1 MTAVTATRRLR
12 PSPATRLPNTTFR
25 GARGIIARIH
35 VTRPE
40 STAPVPLVHRSSLV
54 TRAAF
59 VAVAASLVAFPVVIH
74 AQQSTP
80 PSTGEAWTLIQPSQS
95 SLVYARDGSLI
106 GEIGREWRTSV
117 SIRTLPRYVGQAFVA
132 TEDHRFYQHN
142 GVDVVGVLG
151 ALKDAAMGDAR
162 GASTI
167 TQQLV
172 GNMHP
177 DIIDRRDKSVSRKL
191 REQEAAREM
200 ERHYT
205 KEQILEAYLNQINF
219 GHGWYGVDA
228 AARHYFGKTAARL
241 TLAEAASLAALPK
254 TPVGYDPIAYP
265 DKNRERRGTVLALM
279 ANAGYITKAQAA
291 AASREPVATVPNA
304 GMSAPAPYF
313 VDVVRQQAERAGIPV
328 ANGGYRIHTTLDPA
342 LQRAAT
348 MALVEGTSSVELR
361 PGYKHKTYTNRPK
374 GSPDYLQGAVVALD
388 PVDGEV
394 RALVGGRNYQESP
407 FDRAVMAVRQPGS
420 SFKPIVY
427 ALAIA
432 DSMTANTIVQD
443 SALKIL
449 LPTGETYEPG
459 NSDGQFL
466 GALTLREALVKSRN
480 PVAVQL
486 GMQLG
491 MDSVAALA
499 RAMGIQSQVAPYPSS
514 AIGASVLR
522 PIELVAAYVA
532 FANLGSSVEPSFVHR
547 VEDRTGKTVWAPKPA
562 APSLALDPRVAFI
575 VRDMMRDVV
584 ERGTATA
591 VRRYLPVT
599 IPVAGKTGTTNDNAD
614 VWFVGMTPEI
624 VAGVWLGFDRP
635 KTITPGAAGG
645 SLAAPIFGAMMQRWY
660 AGRPSGTWEPPA
672 GLVSGE
678 LDRLTGMVADAST
691 PPDRRYTEYFLE
703 GTEPAG
709 LQFDPWRVFEMGPVG
724 VTF

>member
-1 MTAVTATRRLR
+1 MLR
-12 PSPATRLPNTTFR
+12 SAAIALLLAAPAALP
-25 GARGIIARIH
+25 
-35 VTRPE
+35 
-40 STAPVPLVHRSSLV
+40 
-54 TRAAF
+54 
-59 VAVAASLVAFPVVIH
+59 
-74 AQQSTP
+74 AQTQA
-80 PSTGEAWTLIQPSQS
+80 STGEPWQLIQPPQS

-117 SIRTLPRYVGQAFVA
+117 SIRTLPKYVGQAFVA
-132 TEDHRFYQHN
+132 VEDHRFYQHN

-151 ALKDAAMGDAR
+151 ALKDAAMGGAR

-177 DIIDRRDKSVSRKL
+177 DIIDRRDKSVGRKL

-205 KEQILEAYLNQINF
+205 KDQILEAYLNQINF
-219 GHGWYGVDA
+219 GHGWYGIDA
-228 AARHYFGKTAARL
+228 AARHYFGKPASKL
-241 TLAEAASLAALPK
+241 TLAEAASLASLPK
-254 TPVGYDPIAYP
+254 SPVGYDPSRFP
-265 DKNRERRGTVLALM
+265 DRNRERRNTVLALM
-279 ANAGYITKAQAA
+279 ADQGYITKQQADAA
-291 AASREPVATVPNA
+291 AAEPVTTVA
-304 GMSAPAPYF
+304 AGGMSATAPYF
-313 VDVVRQQAERAGIPV
+313 VDVVRQQAERAGVPV
-328 ANGGYRIHTTLDPA
+328 SNGGYHIYTTLDPA

-348 MALVEGTSSVELR
+348 VALVEGTAAVELR
-361 PGYKHKTYTNRPK
+361 PGYKHQTYTNRPK

-388 PVDGEV
+388 PVTGEV

-407 FDRAVMAVRQPGS
+407 FDRAVLAQRQPGS

-432 DSMTANTIVQD
+432 DSTPPNAIVQD
-443 SALKIL
+443 TALKIP

-459 NSDGQFL
+459 NSDNKFL
-466 GALTLREALVKSRN
+466 GPLTLREALTKSRN

-486 GMQLG
+486 GMKLG
-491 MDSVAALA
+491 MDSIAGLA
-499 RAMGIQSQVAPYPSS
+499 HAMGIQSPIAPVPSS
-514 AIGASVLR
+514 AIGASALR
-522 PIELVAAYVA
+522 PIELVAAYAA
-532 FANLGSSVEPSFVHR
+532 FDNLGSSVEPTFIHR
-547 VEDRTGKTVWAPKPA
+547 VEDRAGKTVWKPSPA
-562 APSLALDPRVAFI
+562 ASSLALDPRVAFI

-584 ERGTATA
+584 ERGTATS
-591 VRRYLPVT
+591 VRRYLPAT
-599 IPVAGKTGTTNDNAD
+599 IPVAGKTGTTNDNTD

-660 AGRPSGTWEPPA
+660 AGKTPGSWEPPA

-678 LDRLTGMVADAST
+678 LDRETGMVADALT
-691 PPDRRYTEYFLE
+691 PPERRYTEYFLE
-703 GTEPAG
+703 GTEPPG
-709 LQFDPWRVFEMGPVG
+709 LQWDPWRLFELGPVG
-724 VTF
+724 LAF

>member
-1 MTAVTATRRLR
+1 MQSFSR
-12 PSPATRLPNTTFR
+12 PNLALC
-25 GARGIIARIH
+25 GA
-35 VTRPE
+35 
-40 STAPVPLVHRSSLV
+40 
-54 TRAAF
+54 
-59 VAVAASLVAFPVVIH
+59 LVATIAACPAAVF
-74 AQQSTP
+74 AQQATP

-117 SIRTLPRYVGQAFVA
+117 SIRTLPKYVGQAFVA

-151 ALKDAAMGDAR
+151 ALKDAALGDAR

-177 DIIDRRDKSVSRKL
+177 DLIDRRDKSVGRKL

-228 AARHYFGKTAARL
+228 AARHYFGKAASKL
-241 TLAEAASLAALPK
+241 TLAEAASLASLPK
-254 TPVGYDPIAYP
+254 TPVGYDPIAHP
-265 DKNRERRGTVLALM
+265 DKNRDRRNTVLALM
-279 ANAGYITKAQAA
+279 ANQGYITRPQSDAA
-291 AASREPVATVPNA
+291 AKEPVVTAPNA
-304 GMSAPAPYF
+304 GMSAIAPYF
-313 VDVVRQQAERAGIPV
+313 VDVVRQQVERAGVPV
-328 ANGGYRIHTTLDPA
+328 GNGGYRIQTTLDPA

-348 MALVEGTSSVELR
+348 IALVEGTSAVELR
-361 PGYKHKTYTNRPK
+361 PGYKHPTYTSRPK
-374 GSPDYLQGAVVALD
+374 GSTDYLQGAVVALD
-388 PVDGEV
+388 PIDGEV

-427 ALAIA
+427 ALAVA
-432 DSMTANTIVQD
+432 DSITPNTIVQD

-466 GALTLREALVKSRN
+466 GPLTLREALVRSRN

-486 GMQLG
+486 GMKLG
-491 MDSVAALA
+491 IDSVAALA
-499 RAMGIQSQVAPYPSS
+499 HAMGIQSQIVPVPSS
-514 AIGASVLR
+514 AIGASGLR

-532 FANLGSSVEPSFVHR
+532 FANLGSAVEPSFVKR
-547 VEDRTGKTVWAPKPA
+547 VEDRNGKMVWAPKAA

-591 VRRYLPVT
+591 VRRYLPAT

-660 AGRPSGTWEPPA
+660 AGRTSGSWEPPA

-678 LDRLTGMVADAST
+678 LDRVTGLVADAST
-691 PPDRRYTEYFLE
+691 PPDRRYIEYFLE

-709 LQFDPWRVFEMGPVG
+709 LQFDPWRLFDSGPVA